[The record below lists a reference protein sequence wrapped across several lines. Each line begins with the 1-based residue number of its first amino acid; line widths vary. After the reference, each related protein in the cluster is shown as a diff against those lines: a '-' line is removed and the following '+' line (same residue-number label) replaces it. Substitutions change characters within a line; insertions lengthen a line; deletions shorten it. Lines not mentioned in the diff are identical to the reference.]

1 MDQNDQLERKKEDG
15 QRRREEILVSASLLS
30 CFLRNK
36 ITLEC
41 KIPKS
46 KNTCRN
52 HDYIFK
58 EWYLYTKFNIVPY
71 MHEDILRSR

>member
-1 MDQNDQLERKKEDG
+1 MDQNDQIERKKEDG
-15 QRRREEILVSASLLS
+15 KRRGEERLVSASLLS

-52 HDYIFK
+52 HDYTK
-58 EWYLYTKFNIVPY
+58 VWYLYTKFNIVPY